1 MRKLHFFS
9 QQPANSAVIDSAT
22 GNVLYEFFTTDAT
35 TDTASNQHGGE
46 RVKVT
51 TMWNAQRQVVAL
63 YTHGASSKEEVTYS
77 GQTRSVDDWL
87 LWSSKPA
94 PTESTS
100 TSRECQFALPDGK
113 KYKWTYHED
122 GTRNRR
128 FSMFPSDQTTTY
140 ELFECE
146 TGQFLANGH
155 RPQRGGLFACT
166 KKLKLDVMADGEAML
181 DAIVLTFVLCVCK
194 PL

>member
-9 QQPANSAVIDSAT
+9 QQPTNSAVIDSAT

-35 TDTASNQHGGE
+35 THTTNQLGRDE

-63 YTHGASSKEEVTYS
+63 YTHGASKDEVTYS

-87 LWSSKPA
+87 VWSSKPGPSGSA
-94 PTESTS
+94 CNTIQK
-100 TSRECQFALPDGK
+100 CQFGFPDGK
-113 KYKWTYHED
+113 KYKWTYHSD
-122 GTRNRR
+122 DTRNRR
-128 FSMFPSDQTTTY
+128 FS
-140 ELFECE
+140 LFECE
-146 TGQFLANGH
+146 TSQFLANGY
-155 RPQRGGLFACT
+155 RPQRSGIFPCT
-166 KKLKLDVMADGEAML
+166 RKLKLAVMADGEAML
-181 DAIVLTFVLCVCK
+181 DTIVLTFVLCVCR